1 MLFPFALLFCFF
13 MRRPWHPAGIES
25 LQDAFLFAQKGGDSM
40 KKSFIEALY
49 YGNINLDNLGFRP
62 GGPVHQRVEKAN
74 RAEDALRETMTD
86 RQKALF
92 RVYYDA

>member
-1 MLFPFALLFCFF
+1 
-13 MRRPWHPAGIES
+13 
-25 LQDAFLFAQKGGDSM
+25 M

-92 RVYYDA
+92 RVYYDAQMEVRMDETLDSFLHGFRLGGQCIYDVFLDTEAPYDMT

>member
-1 MLFPFALLFCFF
+1 
-13 MRRPWHPAGIES
+13 
-25 LQDAFLFAQKGGDSM
+25 M

-49 YGNINLDNLGFRP
+49 YGNINLDNRGFRP
-62 GGPVHQRVEKAN
+62 DGPVHQRVEKAN